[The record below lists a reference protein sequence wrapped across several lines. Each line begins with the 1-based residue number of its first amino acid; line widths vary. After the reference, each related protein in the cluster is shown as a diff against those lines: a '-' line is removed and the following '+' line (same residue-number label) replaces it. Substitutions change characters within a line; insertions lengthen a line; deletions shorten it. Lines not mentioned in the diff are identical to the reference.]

1 MPAATVDQVRAIEAL
16 PWVADGITGG
26 RESATYEILGEL
38 AAASP
43 DVFWELMRK
52 PWMRSESLLI
62 NGSVDLRILAPRINA
77 MVHAS
82 EKTTLAIVRMPFLQ
96 TLEPDDCFA
105 LSTLRD
111 LLSTDPEG
119 VAEMLSHPQLDG
131 GITDDNS
138 VALAPLYLQQK
149 HPEAAEAIK
158 ALPWIDDQPEN
169 VEPLLAL
176 ALASRPVF
184 WAWMERFGNDN
195 IDGSIAER
203 IVTIAGRNE
212 SAAIQVLR
220 MPFLETFEFHDFEV
234 VRLLSDLAGSD
245 PDDMERI
252 LAHPSLRDGIT
263 DENAATVQL
272 LYLELTDPEAAAAL
286 QALPWVADALKAN
299 IEDDAESSIW
309 DNPEREAMG
318 TLYDLVDLYSRG
330 GHQFFF
336 ALTSKSWFRDGIS
349 LLEANAI
356 YNLLRIGY
364 DDSSAAA
371 HILEMPFL
379 EDFTPDDANVL
390 EALAGLHNRGR
401 LPEILDHRSLNAG
414 ISDMGRGV
422 FALAQLEL
430 QEPEAGE
437 SIESLPWVVDGLGAS
452 EQDSVWALYTL
463 ALDAQQVFWAVMER
477 SWVQDSLTEYETS
490 AIYTLAAMGSM
501 SNTASNPTAAL
512 RIVEM
517 PFMESIEAA
526 DAAAVDSLW
535 QLAFVHGQDLLSPT
549 LSHPALSAGITDDQV
564 TVVSVLST
572 AAERTPALLQML
584 LDPGQ
589 VKVEERRIALP
600 LAGEV
605 DLAVVSV
612 RPDAFRTLELLEHAV
627 RHHET
632 LMATP
637 WPKSYVALLVADIGG
652 GGGGGPSGIL
662 TLDSGYEDLAE
673 LIAHEAAHVY
683 WASAPV
689 WLREGPAVFFERAS
703 ENSRA
708 GAPLEGYDSSC
719 QETDNLSFLD
729 SQRLDDSY
737 CHYKLG
743 WGMFYDLYD
752 SLGEERFRH
761 GLRELYLTLKNE
773 MLTSDSACT
782 GLGRGECSVKAA
794 FIDVADPELAAV
806 VNDVV
811 DRWYYGSERGR

>member
-16 PWVADGITGG
+16 PWVADGVNDS
-26 RESATYEILGEL
+26 RESATYQTLREL
-38 AAASP
+38 AAASR

-62 NGSVDLRILAPRINA
+62 NGVDLLIFAPHINA
-77 MVHAS
+77 MVHGS

-96 TLEPDDCFA
+96 TLEPDDYFT
-105 LSTLRD
+105 LSILRN

-138 VALAPLYLQQK
+138 VALAPLYLQQEY
-149 HPEAAEAIK
+149 PEAAEAIR
-158 ALPWIDDQPEN
+158 ALPWRDDQPEN
-169 VEPLLAL
+169 IKPLLAL
-176 ALASRPVF
+176 ALGSRPVF

-245 PDDMERI
+245 PHYVERI

-263 DENAATVQL
+263 DDNASAVQL
-272 LYLELTDPEAAAAL
+272 LYLELVDPEAAAAL
-286 QALPWVADALKAN
+286 RALPWVADALKAT
-299 IEDDAESSIW
+299 IGSGTESSIW
-309 DNPEREAMG
+309 DSPDREAMG
-318 TLYDLVDLYSRG
+318 ILYVLVELHSRG
-330 GHQFFF
+330 EQQILF
-336 ALTSKSWFRDGIS
+336 ALTSKSWFKDGIS
-349 LLEANAI
+349 LLEVSAI
-356 YNLLRIGY
+356 DNLLRIGS

-371 HILEMPFL
+371 HVLGMPFL
-379 EDFTPDDANVL
+379 EDFTPDDAKIL
-390 EALAGLHNRGR
+390 EALVRVRKWGK
-401 LPEILDHRSLNAG
+401 LPDILTHRSLKGG
-414 ISDMGRGV
+414 ITDDGKGV

-430 QEPEAGE
+430 QEPEAGK

-572 AAERTPALLQML
+572 AVERTPTLLQVL

-589 VKVEERRIALP
+589 VNVEERTITLP

-605 DLAVVSV
+605 DLAVISV

-683 WASAPV
+683 WAFAPR
-689 WLREGPAVFFERAS
+689 WLQEGPAVFFERAS
-703 ENSRA
+703 ESSRA
-708 GAPLEGYDSSC
+708 GAPLEGYDTSC
-719 QETDNLSFLD
+719 QESDNLAFLD
-729 SQRLDDSY
+729 RQRLDDSY

-752 SLGEERFRH
+752 SLSEERFRH
-761 GLRELYLTLKNE
+761 GLRKLYLTLKSE
-773 MLTSDSACT
+773 TLTSDSACT
-782 GLGRGECSVKAA
+782 GIGRGECSVKAA

-811 DRWYYGSERGR
+811 DRWYYGSEDGR

>member
-1 MPAATVDQVRAIEAL
+1 M
-16 PWVADGITGG
+16 GIL
-26 RESATYEILGEL
+26 YVLVEL
-38 AAASP
+38 
-43 DVFWELMRK
+43 
-52 PWMRSESLLI
+52 
-62 NGSVDLRILAPRINA
+62 
-77 MVHAS
+77 H
-82 EKTTLAIVRMPFLQ
+82 
-96 TLEPDDCFA
+96 
-105 LSTLRD
+105 
-111 LLSTDPEG
+111 
-119 VAEMLSHPQLDG
+119 
-131 GITDDNS
+131 
-138 VALAPLYLQQK
+138 
-149 HPEAAEAIK
+149 
-158 ALPWIDDQPEN
+158 
-169 VEPLLAL
+169 
-176 ALASRPVF
+176 
-184 WAWMERFGNDN
+184 
-195 IDGSIAER
+195 
-203 IVTIAGRNE
+203 
-212 SAAIQVLR
+212 
-220 MPFLETFEFHDFEV
+220 
-234 VRLLSDLAGSD
+234 
-245 PDDMERI
+245 
-252 LAHPSLRDGIT
+252 
-263 DENAATVQL
+263 
-272 LYLELTDPEAAAAL
+272 
-286 QALPWVADALKAN
+286 
-299 IEDDAESSIW
+299 
-309 DNPEREAMG
+309 
-318 TLYDLVDLYSRG
+318 SRG
-330 GHQFFF
+330 EQQILF
-336 ALTSKSWFRDGIS
+336 ALTSKSWFKDGIS
-349 LLEANAI
+349 LLEVSAVD
-356 YNLLRIGY
+356 NLLRIGS

-371 HILEMPFL
+371 HVLGMPFL
-379 EDFTPDDANVL
+379 EDFTPDDAKIL
-390 EALAGLHNRGR
+390 EALVRVRKWGK
-401 LPEILDHRSLNAG
+401 LPDILTHRSLKGG
-414 ISDMGRGV
+414 ITDDGKGV

-430 QEPEAGE
+430 QEPEAGK
-437 SIESLPWVVDGLGAS
+437 SIESLPWVMDGIGAS

-490 AIYTLAAMGSM
+490 AIYTLAAMGST

-517 PFMESIEAA
+517 PFMESFNAA

-535 QLAFVHGQDLLSPT
+535 QLAFVNSQDLLLPT

-572 AAERTPALLQML
+572 AAERTPTLLQVL

-589 VKVEERRIALP
+589 VKVEERTITLP

-605 DLAVVSV
+605 DLAVISV
-612 RPDAFRTLELLEHAV
+612 RPDALRTLDLLEHAV

-662 TLDSGYEDLAE
+662 TVDSGYEDPAE

-689 WLREGPAVFFERAS
+689 WLREGLAVFFERAS

-708 GAPLEGYDSSC
+708 GAPLEGYDTSC

-729 SQRLDDSY
+729 RQRLDDSY

-811 DRWYYGSERGR
+811 DRWYYGSEGGR

>member
-16 PWVADGITGG
+16 PWVADGVNDS
-26 RESATYEILGEL
+26 RESATYQTLREL

-62 NGSVDLRILAPRINA
+62 NGVDLLIFAPHINA
-77 MVHAS
+77 MVHGS

-96 TLEPDDCFA
+96 TLEPDECFT
-105 LSTLRD
+105 LSILRNF
-111 LLSTDPEG
+111 LSTDPEG

-138 VALAPLYLQQK
+138 VALAPLYLQQEY
-149 HPEAAEAIK
+149 PEAAEAIR
-158 ALPWIDDQPEN
+158 ALPWREEEPEN
-169 VEPLLAL
+169 IEPLLAL
-176 ALASRPVF
+176 ALASRPAF
-184 WAWMERFGNDN
+184 WAWMERFGDDN

-203 IVTIAGRNE
+203 IVTIVGSNE

-245 PDDMERI
+245 PHYVERI

-286 QALPWVADALKAN
+286 QALPWVADALKATAGS
-299 IEDDAESSIW
+299 DAESSIW
-309 DNPEREAMG
+309 VSPDRKAMEI
-318 TLYDLVDLYSRG
+318 LYVLVDLYSQG
-330 GHQFFF
+330 GRQFFF
-336 ALTSKSWFRDGIS
+336 ALTPKAWFQDGINPQ
-349 LLEANAI
+349 EASSI

-379 EDFTPDDANVL
+379 EDFTPDDSKVL
-390 EALAGLHNRGR
+390 EALAVLHNRGR
-401 LPEILDHRSLNAG
+401 LPEILDHRSLKAG
-414 ISDMGRGV
+414 ISDKGRGV

-437 SIESLPWVVDGLGAS
+437 SIGALPWVADGVGAS
-452 EQDSVWALYTL
+452 EQDSVWALYTM

-572 AAERTPALLQML
+572 AVERTPALLQML

-589 VKVEERRIALP
+589 VNVEERTITLP

-652 GGGGGPSGIL
+652 GGGGPSGIL

-673 LIAHEAAHVY
+673 LIAHEAAHVH
-683 WASAPV
+683 WAFAPM
-689 WLREGPAVFFERAS
+689 WLQEGPAVFFERAS

-708 GAPLEGYDSSC
+708 GAPLEGYDTSC
-719 QETDNLSFLD
+719 QESDNLAFLD
-729 SQRLDDSY
+729 RQRLDDSY

-761 GLRELYLTLKNE
+761 GLRKLYLTLRSE
-773 MLTSDSACT
+773 TLTSDSACT

-811 DRWYYGSERGR
+811 DRWYYGSEDGR